1 MNGITEFAKILKGC
15 ENPLPFS
22 PAFGTIKNLPD
33 LKIQTE
39 SNIVLSKTQITS
51 VFDVR
56 KKDDNGNYIYLNFST
71 SAWNDGSFMATIML
85 AIIFISMAVTG
96 TFSNKKET
104 RKGGD
109 LW

>member
-1 MNGITEFAKILKGC
+1 MNGITELAKILKGC

-56 KKDDNGNYIYLNFST
+56 KKDDNGNYIYLNKQ
-71 SAWNDGSFMATIML
+71 AVLLPYENMNKYILIGVVHDG
-85 AIIFISMAVTG
+85 
-96 TFSNKKET
+96 
-104 RKGGD
+104 
-109 LW
+109 